1 MTNFHSDFG
10 SNALT
15 PQSRGNVAPAV
26 PADWYY
32 GKTNPPSHF
41 LEYWHAVRNNLG
53 WIFLLMLLGIAAG
66 WLLAALQSPLY
77 QARTVLDIRS
87 LNENFLNPSQAS
99 STGTTDS
106 VLPEAYIQTEIKI
119 LQSDS
124 IRKRAVDKLSAG
136 APSGDQKST
145 QSFWNVA
152 WAWVS
157 RPSLSL
163 KDLVVDAG
171 RRVKVR
177 NVGNTRI
184 VEVLCDAQDGQLAAS
199 MCNTLAQSYIEKN
212 LESRVESTKE
222 TSDWLQ
228 SQLDDVR
235 RRLSKAENDLK
246 DAGKTS
252 DFGTAAEVFE
262 SPAQERLRQLQAEL
276 SRSQA
281 ERIVKEANLRVT
293 SSRDATSMPLE
304 MDAGPIREYRMR
316 LADLQRQLSQMLTTM
331 TPEHYKVQ
339 EMRMEIAD
347 LQSALESERNGVVG
361 RLKADVEAAEHRES
375 MLTEAY
381 DHQAKMASRRDDV
394 VVRYNMLKSE
404 VDSER
409 RLYETLLQK
418 VGEVGLAAA
427 LRTSTVSILDSAV
440 APLKPYS
447 PNMLLSLSIGF
458 FGGSALGLAFS
469 VLRTR
474 SDRTLRSPGEAAM
487 HLQLRELGVIPSIGS
502 RTFRLLPDRSRKTH
516 NATILDKGYAPLRG
530 AASVIRSRMS
540 ARTVALAAWLR
551 VPEVSEA
558 FDGTMNS
565 LVFAGKNGFEWTPRV
580 IVTTSP
586 EAGDGKTT
594 VATNLAIALA
604 KIGRRVALVDG
615 DLRKPRLHTIFDTPG
630 ENGLAQLLE
639 EEPSRIERPME
650 ELVRETQIPNLFLL
664 PTNAA
669 RGDISGKLHSSRL
682 RVLMQRLRSEFD
694 VVIVDSPPMQHIS
707 DARVLG
713 WLSDGVLLVFRARK
727 TSREAALA
735 AHDCLT
741 QDGILV
747 LGTVLND
754 WNPRQGERYGGYS
767 PYFRLAS

>member
-1 MTNFHSDFG
+1 MNNFNPDFG
-10 SNALT
+10 SNSLT
-15 PQSRGNVAPAV
+15 PYSKGTRSPVV
-26 PADWYY
+26 PAEWLYA
-32 GKTNPPSHF
+32 KTTPPSQF
-41 LEYWHAVRNNLG
+41 LEYWQAIRQNLV
-53 WIFLLMLLGIAAG
+53 WIFVLMVVGIAGG
-66 WLLAALQSPLY
+66 WLFASMQDPLY

-87 LNENFLNPSQAS
+87 LNENFLNPSQGS

-124 IRKRAVDKLSAG
+124 IRKRAMDKLSAG

-145 QSFWNVA
+145 APFWTTA
-152 WAWVS
+152 WSWVS
-157 RPSLSL
+157 RPTLSL

-177 NVGNTRI
+177 AVGNTRI
-184 VEVLCDAQDGQLAAS
+184 VEVFCDAQDGQLAAS

-222 TSDWLQ
+222 TGDWLQ

-235 RRLSKAENDLK
+235 RRLAKAENDLK

-281 ERIVKEANLRVT
+281 ERIVKEANLRVA
-293 SSRDATSMPLE
+293 SSRDANSMPLDI
-304 MDAGPIREYRMR
+304 DAGPIRDYRMR

-339 EMRMEIAD
+339 ELRTQIED
-347 LQSALESERNGVVG
+347 LQGALQSERNGAVG
-361 RLKADVEAAEHRES
+361 RLRSDVEAAQHRES
-375 MLTEAY
+375 MLTDAY
-381 DHQAKMASRRDDV
+381 DRQATMASRRDDL
-394 VVRYNMLKSE
+394 VVRYTMLKSD
-404 VDSER
+404 VDSQR
-409 RLYETLLQK
+409 HLYETLLQK

-427 LRTSTVSILDSAV
+427 LRTSTVSVVDPAV

-447 PNMLLSLSIGF
+447 PNLLASLGVGF

-469 VLRTR
+469 VLRAR

-502 RTFRLLPDRSRKTH
+502 RGFRMLPARYRKNHSTK
-516 NATILDKGYAPLRG
+516 ILQDGDAPLRE
-530 AASVIRSRMS
+530 AAAMVMSRMP
-540 ARTVALAAWLR
+540 ARAVALATWLG

-558 FDGTMNS
+558 FYGTMTS
-565 LVFAGKNGFEWTPRV
+565 LVFGGRNGFEWTPRV

-604 KIGRRVALVDG
+604 QIGRRVVLVDG
-615 DLRKPRLHTIFDTPG
+615 DLRKPRLHTIFDTVG
-630 ENGLAQLLE
+630 TIGLAQLLE
-639 EEPSRIERPME
+639 EEHSRIDGPIE
-650 ELVRETQIPNLFLL
+650 EIVCETQIPNLSLL
-664 PTNAA
+664 PTKAA
-669 RGDISGKLHSSRL
+669 HGDISSKLHSSRL
-682 RVLMQRLRSEFD
+682 RELIERLRSEFD
-694 VVIVDSPPMQHIS
+694 VVIIDSPPMQHIS

-713 WLSDGVLLVFRARK
+713 WLADGVLLVFRARK
-727 TSREAALA
+727 TSKEAALA

-741 QDGILV
+741 QDGIRV

-767 PYFRLAS
+767 PYFRMAS